1 MRAIVCLY
9 VQYELES
16 TLELHIRILDH
27 ILKDDDGN
35 RVWIGVLYLE
45 PNINQY
51 TIHMSMVKC

>member
-35 RVWIGVLYLE
+35 RV
-45 PNINQY
+45 
-51 TIHMSMVKC
+51 